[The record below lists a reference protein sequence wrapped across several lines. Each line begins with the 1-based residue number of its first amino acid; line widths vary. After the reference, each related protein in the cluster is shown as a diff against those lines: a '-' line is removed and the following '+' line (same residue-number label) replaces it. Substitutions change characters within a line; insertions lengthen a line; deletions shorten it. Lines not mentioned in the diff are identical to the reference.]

1 MHIPSASQ
9 AVTNP
14 RVVLGGKTGCQ
25 NAAWRS
31 VLGEGAPGVR
41 WVGVCSCPT
50 PSDPAASSP
59 PAFSTSFFFS
69 NLPFSPKRIF
79 PPPKKCVC
87 VELHQPNLDEKVEP
101 CWSRRAFFGSPSGC
115 FSSSRSSGGVTLGI
129 AEPDPGMS
137 FPLPNFATA
146 LGAALGTTFAF
157 YPRHSSFSPRAF
169 PWNEKRSGH
178 LPVSLCLFPTQGS
191 FWRMP
196 KDAGTG
202 SGALPPA
209 WLLLSSVPEPH
220 PIPQTCPGTG
230 LPFPPRSSGRLARG

>member
-1 MHIPSASQ
+1 MGSAPVPPPQ
-9 AVTNP
+9 
-14 RVVLGGKTGCQ
+14 
-25 NAAWRS
+25 
-31 VLGEGAPGVR
+31 
-41 WVGVCSCPT
+41 T
-50 PSDPAASSP
+50 PLLLPLLHFP
-59 PAFSTSFFFS
+59 PLFFS

-79 PPPKKCVC
+79 PPTKSVC

-101 CWSRRAFFGSPSGC
+101 CWSRRAFFWSPSGC

-157 YPRHSSFSPRAF
+157 YPCHSSFFPRGS

-209 WLLLSSVPEPH
+209 WLLL
-220 PIPQTCPGTG
+220 
-230 LPFPPRSSGRLARG
+230 RA